1 VATLVSANSTVSYVV
16 SEGPANSVPADE
28 LVNPGTLTVC
38 SDTSYSPRESLD
50 SSGIAVGSDIDLAR
64 EIAARM
70 GLSLS
75 VKSVVFDSLIPALKG
90 GSCDAVISAQ
100 TVTADRLSQ
109 VDMIPYFKNSES
121 LVEGISVSKNRS
133 QIRDAVQAALKSM
146 MDDGTYVTILTRWG
160 LPAAAITP

>member
-1 VATLVSANSTVSYVV
+1 
-16 SEGPANSVPADE
+16 
-28 LVNPGTLTVC
+28 
-38 SDTSYSPRESLD
+38 
-50 SSGIAVGSDIDLAR
+50 
-64 EIAARM
+64 M